1 MMNFIQI
8 IIVSFPMPPEFCS
21 VILFTNMLPSTVLS
35 VLWLFFLS
43 QFSCLTTVKK
53 LCIHTFPHRY
63 PPRYFCLYTAWK
75 PRNFQWQY
83 SHITPLSKSNCT
95 DQKLILKWKRPVTDI
110 ASSLNSSVL
119 IGERLLCVMNVVF
132 TFFQVYNQLRE
143 IIVKKIK

>member
-21 VILFTNMLPSTVLS
+21 VIASVYRTLSTLIIFSLS
-35 VLWLFFLS
+35 IFLS
-43 QFSCLTTVKK
+43 YNGKK